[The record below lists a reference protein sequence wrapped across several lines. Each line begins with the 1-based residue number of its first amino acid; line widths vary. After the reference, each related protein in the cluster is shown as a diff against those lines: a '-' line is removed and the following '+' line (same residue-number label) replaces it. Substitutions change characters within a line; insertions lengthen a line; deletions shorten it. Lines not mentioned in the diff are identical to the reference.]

1 MNYSPKISIIIPIY
15 NAEKYLCRCVDSII
29 VQTFTDFELL
39 LIDDGSLDD
48 SKQICDKY
56 ARKDI
61 RIQVFHKENG
71 GVASARQLGMD
82 YVRGKYF
89 IHVDSDDWIEPDML
103 ERMVGMAEAE
113 NAEIVV
119 SDFFIDRRGGEI
131 VYKKQEPSL
140 VDSKS
145 FLQEILKGKLIG
157 TLWNKLVCT
166 DLWKKCNAHFINGIN
181 YCEDILVLAQLLQYC
196 HSISY
201 LSYAFYH
208 YCDDNKESITRNYTR
223 ETYHMRKKYISALNG
238 IVSELSLLQI
248 AALEVKME
256 AFRHNL
262 LSVKDFY
269 NYYPVSYKVI
279 LGNKTEGKTITYLF
293 ILGKCGLYPFV
304 KIIWNLKKFLDMIPK
319 VIHYCWFGRNTLPPL
334 AVKCIES
341 WKKYFPDYEIK
352 EWNEENFNV
361 NIIPYT
367 KEAYEMKKY
376 AFVSDYARFWILYH
390 YGGLYFDT
398 DVEVIRP
405 MDDIIDKGPFMGC
418 EKNIDN
424 NGETILAVAPGL
436 GLGANPGLGLYS
448 ELLQLYSTLHFIEG
462 NGVLNLKTVVEYTTE
477 LLCYCGLKNCATAQK
492 IAGILIYPREYF
504 NPKDYATGKIV
515 ITKNTRSIHHFA
527 ASWLPEY
534 QRRNLR
540 IYNLLG
546 INQDSKWIALLRRIK
561 KIILSCLK

>member
-1 MNYSPKISIIIPIY
+1 
-15 NAEKYLCRCVDSII
+15 
-29 VQTFTDFELL
+29 
-39 LIDDGSLDD
+39 
-48 SKQICDKY
+48 
-56 ARKDI
+56 
-61 RIQVFHKENG
+61 
-71 GVASARQLGMD
+71 
-82 YVRGKYF
+82 
-89 IHVDSDDWIEPDML
+89 
-103 ERMVGMAEAE
+103 
-113 NAEIVV
+113 
-119 SDFFIDRRGGEI
+119 
-131 VYKKQEPSL
+131 
-140 VDSKS
+140 
-145 FLQEILKGKLIG
+145 
-157 TLWNKLVCT
+157 
-166 DLWKKCNAHFINGIN
+166 
-181 YCEDILVLAQLLQYC
+181 
-196 HSISY
+196 
-201 LSYAFYH
+201 
-208 YCDDNKESITRNYTR
+208 
-223 ETYHMRKKYISALNG
+223 
-238 IVSELSLLQI
+238 
-248 AALEVKME
+248 
-256 AFRHNL
+256 
-262 LSVKDFY
+262 
-269 NYYPVSYKVI
+269 
-279 LGNKTEGKTITYLF
+279 
-293 ILGKCGLYPFV
+293 
-304 KIIWNLKKFLDMIPK
+304 MIPK

-504 NPKDYATGKIV
+504 NPSD
-515 ITKNTRSIHHFA
+515 
-527 ASWLPEY
+527 
-534 QRRNLR
+534 
-540 IYNLLG
+540 
-546 INQDSKWIALLRRIK
+546 
-561 KIILSCLK
+561 

>member
-166 DLWKKCNAHFINGIN
+166 DLWKKCNAHFING
-181 YCEDILVLAQLLQYC
+181 
-196 HSISY
+196 
-201 LSYAFYH
+201 
-208 YCDDNKESITRNYTR
+208 
-223 ETYHMRKKYISALNG
+223 
-238 IVSELSLLQI
+238 
-248 AALEVKME
+248 
-256 AFRHNL
+256 
-262 LSVKDFY
+262 
-269 NYYPVSYKVI
+269 
-279 LGNKTEGKTITYLF
+279 
-293 ILGKCGLYPFV
+293 
-304 KIIWNLKKFLDMIPK
+304 
-319 VIHYCWFGRNTLPPL
+319 
-334 AVKCIES
+334 
-341 WKKYFPDYEIK
+341 
-352 EWNEENFNV
+352 
-361 NIIPYT
+361 
-367 KEAYEMKKY
+367 
-376 AFVSDYARFWILYH
+376 
-390 YGGLYFDT
+390 
-398 DVEVIRP
+398 
-405 MDDIIDKGPFMGC
+405 
-418 EKNIDN
+418 
-424 NGETILAVAPGL
+424 
-436 GLGANPGLGLYS
+436 
-448 ELLQLYSTLHFIEG
+448 
-462 NGVLNLKTVVEYTTE
+462 
-477 LLCYCGLKNCATAQK
+477 
-492 IAGILIYPREYF
+492 
-504 NPKDYATGKIV
+504 
-515 ITKNTRSIHHFA
+515 
-527 ASWLPEY
+527 
-534 QRRNLR
+534 
-540 IYNLLG
+540 
-546 INQDSKWIALLRRIK
+546 
-561 KIILSCLK
+561 